1 MWYNMIC
8 GFKPRFVCYGGV
20 AQLGERCVR
29 NAEVMGSNPTI
40 STNKRQSAFADC
52 LLLLWISDSNPFKSA
67 AGGLIRIACD

>member
-1 MWYNMIC
+1 MIC

-52 LLLLWISDSNPFKSA
+52 LFIAVDFRFEPTPKSA
-67 AGGLIRIACD
+67 AGSLIRIA